1 MRVLL
6 VEDDPLLAEGIGH
19 ALSREG
25 MSSEWLRV
33 GGDVVATLKHSTF
46 DVLVLDLGLP
56 DMDGLE
62 VLTALRRR
70 GHTLPVLILT
80 ARDDISDRVRGLD
93 NGADDYLVKPFD
105 IAELVAR
112 LRALVRRHAGQA
124 NGCLQLGAL
133 SIDQAGRSVT
143 LAGAEVTLGR
153 REFDLLEFLL
163 LHPSRVF
170 SRDQL
175 VEQLYGWDGDVESNV
190 IEVHVH
196 HLRRKFGAG
205 VVKTVRGV
213 GYRLGESA

>member
-6 VEDDPLLAEGIGH
+6 VEDDPLLGEGVSH
-19 ALSREG
+19 TLRREG
-25 MSSEWLRV
+25 MSTEWLKEGANV
-33 GGDVVATLKHSTF
+33 AATLKHSPF

-56 DMDGLE
+56 DLDGLQ
-62 VLTALRRR
+62 VLSHLRRQ
-70 GHTLPVLILT
+70 GQTLPVLILT

-93 NGADDYLVKPFD
+93 GGADDYLVKPFD

-112 LRALVRRHAGQA
+112 LRALVRRHAGQPS
-124 NGCLQLGAL
+124 GCLQLGPL
-133 SIDQAGRSVT
+133 RIDQAGRTVT
-143 LAGAEVTLGR
+143 LAGSEVALGR

-196 HLRRKFGAG
+196 HLRRKFGTG

-213 GYRLGESA
+213 GYRLGELT

>member
-6 VEDDPLLAEGIGH
+6 VEDDPLLGEGVSH
-19 ALSREG
+19 TLSRQG
-25 MSSEWLRV
+25 MSSEWLKEGANV
-33 GGDVVATLKHSTF
+33 PASLKHSSF

-56 DMDGLE
+56 DMDGIT
-62 VLTALRRR
+62 VLNDLRRQ

-80 ARDDISDRVRGLD
+80 ARDDISDRVLGLD
-93 NGADDYLVKPFD
+93 SGADDYLVKPFD

-112 LRALVRRHAGQA
+112 LRALVRRHAGHVS
-124 NGCLQLGAL
+124 GCLQFGPL

-143 LAGAEVTLGR
+143 LKGVDVPLGR

-196 HLRRKFGAG
+196 HLRRKFGSG

-213 GYRLGESA
+213 GYRLGELT